1 MFYSLPW
8 ARTVT
13 TEFTEGALGA
23 QVARRHQVDTNAVLF
38 DGSVRHRG
46 QANDTERPLLLCTIT
61 LVTRMSSA
69 DWRTFLAAFPLPEEY
84 AFDALPT
91 VRELMQL

>member
-13 TEFTEGALGA
+13 TEFAEGALGA
-23 QVARRHQVDTNAVLF
+23 EVACTHRVDTNAVLF

-46 QANDTERPLLLCTIT
+46 RANATDRPLLLCTIT
-61 LVTRMSSA
+61 LVTRMPL
-69 DWRTFLAAFPLPEEY
+69 DEWRVFLAAFPLPAEY

-91 VRELMQL
+91 VRELMRL